1 MGSMKEPFE
10 RLDVRTKWP
19 DEALDFTP
27 WLACNLNLVGD
38 LIGKNLK
45 LVDQDK

>member
-1 MGSMKEPFE
+1 MTEGGQDMATPDGDGTM

-27 WLACNLNLVGD
+27 WLAQNLD
-38 LIGKNLK
+38 LLGE
-45 LVDQDK
+45 D